1 MEADMTDPTLTHEVY
16 GPDHAHPD
24 GLARAKAAMDA
35 ADKARIKVENTALFR
50 ARTFIDLASDDLH
63 RARHVVGLR
72 AFYLGYAL
80 ESMQRAVELLG
91 YDLVKRDD

>member
-1 MEADMTDPTLTHEVY
+1 MEHPELY
-16 GPDHAHPD
+16 GPDHPD
-24 GLARAKAAMDA
+24 GLARAKAEMDA
-35 ADKARIKVENTALFR
+35 ADRKRIEADNTALSK

>member
-1 MEADMTDPTLTHEVY
+1 MTDPTPEVY
-16 GPDHAHPD
+16 GTDHAHPD
-24 GLARAKAAMDA
+24 GLATAKAAMA
-35 ADKARIKVENTALFR
+35 SADKARIEAENTALFR

-72 AFYLGYAL
+72 ASYLEYAL
-80 ESMQRAVELLG
+80 ESMQRAAELLG